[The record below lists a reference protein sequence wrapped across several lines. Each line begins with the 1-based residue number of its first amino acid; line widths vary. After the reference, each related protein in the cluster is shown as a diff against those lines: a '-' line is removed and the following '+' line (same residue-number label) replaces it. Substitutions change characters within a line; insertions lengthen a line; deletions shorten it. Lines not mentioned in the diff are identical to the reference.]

1 MSALSKEPRWERRK
15 QDRPHELLAAALELF
30 VERGYAATRL
40 EDVAT
45 RAGVSK
51 GTLYLYFD
59 SKENLFKSVVRTNML
74 PLLDQAEA
82 RIAGHAGSSADLL
95 RDLIMHWWEA
105 ASHSGVMGIAKLMM
119 ADLSYSDL
127 RDADFTSA
135 DLSGCNLE
143 GANLAGAKLWRAK
156 FRKVDLSGDGSR
168 LWPTSF
174 AKARLNGADLRD
186 ASLAGVVLRGTDLT
200 AIKTSFA
207 TLKGAD
213 LSAARGWQPFEAPA

>member
-1 MSALSKEPRWERRK
+1 MRK
-15 QDRPHELLAAALELF
+15 TTLDGVLMCGARLNDELRTALERHGVDVDGTGLTTTAARMSELIAEHQIW
-30 VERGYAATRL
+30 VDKLGKGGDRIQLQRIDLRGYNFA
-40 EDVAT
+40 
-45 RAGVSK
+45 
-51 GTLYLYFD
+51 
-59 SKENLFKSVVRTNML
+59 NQ
-74 PLLDQAEA
+74 LLCGAVM
-82 RIAGHAGSSADLL
+82 RFCGLRGADF
-95 RDLIMHWWEA
+95 
-105 ASHSGVMGIAKLMM
+105 SGAKLMM

-213 LSAARGWQPFEAPA
+213 LSAARGWQPAEALA